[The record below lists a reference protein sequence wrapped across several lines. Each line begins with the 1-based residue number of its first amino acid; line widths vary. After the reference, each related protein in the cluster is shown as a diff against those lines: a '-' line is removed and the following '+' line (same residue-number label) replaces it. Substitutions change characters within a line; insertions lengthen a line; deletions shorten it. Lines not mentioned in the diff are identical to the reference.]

1 MLCHLCRGQRPVS
14 DVLFATRRFSV
25 NFHGRLSSDVC
36 SGVSTAEVVSVCVGL
51 GALRCV
57 CVRSNVIDHPAHSFT
72 SQFPS
77 CVDTT
82 GLCLFALTLVG
93 DIYIQSRLT
102 LSS

>member
-1 MLCHLCRGQRPVS
+1 MS
-14 DVLFATRRFSV
+14 EASFATRRFSV

-36 SGVSTAEVVSVCVGL
+36 SGVSTAEVVSVCGFVEVCVSV
-51 GALRCV
+51 CV

-102 LSS
+102 VSS